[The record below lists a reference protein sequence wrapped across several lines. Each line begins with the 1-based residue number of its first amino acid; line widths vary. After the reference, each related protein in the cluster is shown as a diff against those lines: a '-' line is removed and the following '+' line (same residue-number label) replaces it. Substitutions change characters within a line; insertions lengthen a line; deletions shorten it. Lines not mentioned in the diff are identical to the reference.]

1 MFREVEQPEEEVQVH
16 PSVASTGSTYPSE
29 DLLHLL
35 IELRKKNFSVPITVW
50 HIVIGSMA
58 KKW

>member
-1 MFREVEQPEEEVQVH
+1 MVQPEEEVQVH
-16 PSVASTGSTYPSE
+16 PSVASTGSTCPSE
-29 DLLHLL
+29 DLLYLL
-35 IELRKKNFSVPITVW
+35 IELRKKNLSVPITLW